1 LGRELELR
9 LKDQLEVPEALAK
22 VPPSTDTWTELMV
35 RPSEATPE
43 TTTVPETVEPLAGLS
58 IDTVGGAAVTTLML
72 RFAEAEALALSFTTT
87 VKGNVPATVGL
98 PEILPALFMVSPLG
112 RVPLETLQV

>member
-1 LGRELELR
+1 LERELELR

-43 TTTVPETVEPLAGLS
+43 TTTVPETVEPLAGLL

-72 RFAEAEALALSFTTT
+72 RFAEADALALSFTTT
-87 VKGNVPATVGL
+87 VKGDVPATVGV
-98 PEILPALFMVSPLG
+98 PEMVPDEDRPRPVGSEPLDSDH
-112 RVPLETLQV
+112 E

>member
-1 LGRELELR
+1 
-9 LKDQLEVPEALAK
+9 
-22 VPPSTDTWTELMV
+22 MV

-43 TTTVPETVEPLAGLS
+43 TTTVPETVEPLAGLL